1 MSRSSGLN
9 AVSSSQLRL
18 WHCIYLAGPGLE
30 ATCQVLQ
37 AHTGSSSA
45 TGEEGPCAVQAEQR
59 GIESIWLLAFGC
71 VAVRQPGEQPTAPC
85 SKCRYSDCHLLL
97 KGGTFSS
104 QILSSCCTEIDETV
118 VCSEENQI
126 PAKQVHVALETPV
139 PSSVECP
146 FLALH
151 GHSPLCEALHSVKYR
166 LQRAVIHS

>member
-59 GIESIWLLAFGC
+59 GIESIWLLAFGS

-85 SKCRYSDCHLLL
+85 SKCRYSDCRLFL

-104 QILSSCCTEIDETV
+104 QILPSRCTEIDETV
-118 VCSEENQI
+118 VCSEERKSDSCKTSARRSPNSRAI
-126 PAKQVHVALETPV
+126 ICGVPFPGPAWT
-139 PSSVECP
+139 
-146 FLALH
+146 
-151 GHSPLCEALHSVKYR
+151 HSFM
-166 LQRAVIHS
+166 